1 MAIELDFARFRAY
14 LQMLARAQLDPRLR
28 AKLDPS
34 DIVQQTLLEAHHDQA
49 QFRGATSGELA
60 AWLRCILARN
70 LANAARDFGRDKR
83 DVAREQSLHGLIE
96 ESSARLEAWLAV
108 AAPTPGQVAG
118 RNEQVLLLAAALATL
133 AEPQQ
138 VAVELRHL
146 HGWTLNEIAE
156 HLNRT
161 PSAVASLLHRGL
173 AHLRTRLAEPE

>member
-1 MAIELDFARFRAY
+1 M
-14 LQMLARAQLDPRLR
+14 
-28 AKLDPS
+28 
-34 DIVQQTLLEAHHDQA
+34 
-49 QFRGATSGELA
+49 
-60 AWLRCILARN
+60 
-70 LANAARDFGRDKR
+70 
-83 DVAREQSLHGLIE
+83 AREQSLQGLIE